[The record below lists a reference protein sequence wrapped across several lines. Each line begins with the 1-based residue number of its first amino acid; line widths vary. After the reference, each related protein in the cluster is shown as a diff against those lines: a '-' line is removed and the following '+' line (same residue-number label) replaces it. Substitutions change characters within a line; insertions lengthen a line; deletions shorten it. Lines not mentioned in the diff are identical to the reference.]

1 MTPPRARPAI
11 ETPSLA
17 ATRFFGCGPF
27 LRRSLSHCGGSACR
41 AASSLRVIAF
51 SWNSAGVAGR
61 YTSSFFAA
69 VAGFMDCAFG
79 LLMAPAYR

>member
-1 MTPPRARPAI
+1 MRAV
-11 ETPSLA
+11 LA
-17 ATRFFGCGPF
+17 EVLEPLGRIRLQCGE
-27 LRRSLSHCGGSACR
+27 LGAGD
-41 AASSLRVIAF
+41 RV

-79 LLMAPAYR
+79 LLMSHLSLSVA

>member
-1 MTPPRARPAI
+1 M
-11 ETPSLA
+11 
-17 ATRFFGCGPF
+17 
-27 LRRSLSHCGGSACR
+27 
-41 AASSLRVIAF
+41 IAF

-79 LLMAPAYR
+79 LLMMQSLSVA